1 MIWVI
6 GGTSD
11 ASKIVDLLLP
21 RNKNI
26 LVSTTTDYGSELARQ
41 DGVTVVRKMLDSD
54 EMEVLIKTYE
64 IECVIDASHPFAEV
78 VSKNAMQACALQN
91 IEYFRFER
99 KSTIFKN
106 ACYYDHYR
114 QIVDALQNSEGK
126 ILLTIGSKNINAFD
140 ALEPERIIVKV
151 LPVKESIAL
160 CENAGLKAHQIIAMK
175 GKMSKETNK
184 ALMLEYGITHL
195 VTKDSGNAGGL
206 NEKISAAEELGLKVH
221 ILRRPKVDY
230 LQVFS
235 DFSELIKNL

>member
-1 MIWVI
+1 MIWII

-11 ASKIVDLLLP
+11 ASKIVALLLP
-21 RNKNI
+21 RDKKI
-26 LVSTTTDYGSELARQ
+26 LVSTTTDYGRKLAEQ
-41 DGVTVVRKMLDSD
+41 DGVTIVRKMLHSD
-54 EMEVLIKTYE
+54 EMEVLIKTYK

-99 KSTIFKN
+99 KSILFKN
-106 ACYYDHYR
+106 ASYYDHYG

-126 ILLTIGSKNINAFD
+126 ILLTIGSKNINAFN
-140 ALEPERIIVKV
+140 ALEPERLIVKV

-175 GKMSKETNK
+175 GKVSKETNK
-184 ALMLEYGITHL
+184 ALMLEYDITHL
-195 VTKDSGNAGGL
+195 VTKDSGTTGGL
-206 NEKISAAEELGLKVH
+206 NEKITAAEELGVKVH

-230 LQVFS
+230 PQIFS
-235 DFSELIKNL
+235 DYSELIQNL